1 MLEPADKLAALSWFA
16 KQWVGVVDDG
26 AGVGDK
32 LVDAFRESLNKNP
45 SGEAWCADFVAFCAD
60 VAAQFVPI
68 QRRLAEADLLNTW
81 TTPIGSGVY
90 LLPSA
95 PRPGKYLGQNIVE
108 A

>member
-1 MLEPADKLAALSWFA
+1 MI
-16 KQWVGVVDDG
+16 
-26 AGVGDK
+26 
-32 LVDAFRESLNKNP
+32 
-45 SGEAWCADFVAFCAD
+45 FVAFCAD

-81 TTPIGSGVY
+81 TAPIGSGVY